1 MLVTALNPHIGYDN
15 AAKIAKT
22 RTRRGGTLKAGG
34 HRARPAHR
42 RAVRRLGDWRILA
55 SNDSTLLTGSVQ
67 AYGTARSR
75 VAFPRVPLTD
85 LARRIVAESRAARSF
100 LAFSEFSRFESK
112 REGDLTVLT
121 WRDLRF
127 ATQRMDGFFC
137 EVKVDDDGR
146 IVAERIV
153 F

>member
-1 MLVTALNPHIGYDN
+1 M
-15 AAKIAKT
+15 
-22 RTRRGGTLKAGG
+22 
-34 HRARPAHR
+34 
-42 RAVRRLGDWRILA
+42 
-55 SNDSTLLTGSVQ
+55 
-67 AYGTARSR
+67 
-75 VAFPRVPLTD
+75 
-85 LARRIVAESRAARSF
+85 ARRISVESRTARSF

-127 ATQRMDGFFC
+127 ATRRMDGFFC
-137 EVKVDDDGR
+137 EVKVDDAGQ

>member
-1 MLVTALNPHIGYDN
+1 
-15 AAKIAKT
+15 
-22 RTRRGGTLKAGG
+22 
-34 HRARPAHR
+34 
-42 RAVRRLGDWRILA
+42 
-55 SNDSTLLTGSVQ
+55 
-67 AYGTARSR
+67 

-85 LARRIVAESRAARSF
+85 LARRIVAESRAAKSF

-112 REGDLTVLT
+112 REGGLTVLT